1 MIIKN
6 KNIFYNMEQKIKLPK
21 SIDELNLRTYLQFF
35 DVLKDM
41 DGEDKESINNTLRT
55 YKLMEILT
63 GSTEEEIDNLKISE
77 SNELAEKIMEII
89 KDFKGFDESQMN
101 NFEIDGVNY
110 VGVDMNG
117 LDNGEYISLNMLKEQ
132 YGNSVNEL
140 IPRMLAILIR
150 PGKKEYDF
158 ERKEEVWS
166 VEKFNKKDIANL
178 ELRKEIFLD
187 KAKAKDV
194 IPIVNFFLSGMQKLA

>member
-1 MIIKN
+1 
-6 KNIFYNMEQKIKLPK
+6 MEQKIKLPK

>member
-1 MIIKN
+1 
-6 KNIFYNMEQKIKLPK
+6 MEQEMKIKLPK
-21 SIDELNLRTYLQFF
+21 SIEELTLRTYLEFF

-41 DGEDKESINNTLRT
+41 DAENADSMNNTLRT

-63 GSTEEEIDNLKISE
+63 GSTEDEIDNLKITE
-77 SNELAEKIMEII
+77 SNEIAEKIMEII
-89 KDFKGFDESQMN
+89 KDFKGFDESVVN
-101 NFEIDGVNY
+101 NFNIDGVDY
-110 VGVDMNG
+110 VGVDMNS

-132 YGNSVNEL
+132 WSNNVNEL

-150 PGKKEYDF
+150 PGKKTYDF

-166 VEKFNKKDIANL
+166 VEKFNKRDIMNL

-187 KAKAKDV
+187 KAMAKDV
-194 IPIVNFFLSGMQKLA
+194 IPLVNFFLSGMKTSA